1 MSDFRMDEAGL
12 FLERQLEYIRPQI
25 FEVAYADIKYP
36 TLLPV
41 TSEAGQGA
49 QTFTYRIMDSTGEFK
64 LIADAADDL
73 PRSDISQVEKSINIR
88 SFGGSF
94 GYTVQELRAAQ
105 MANIALEQRRASAVR
120 RAYEEKVEALAMF
133 GESTVGLAGFFNNS
147 TVDVITADHWFTG
160 TTASGVGTSQ
170 EMLELLNY
178 GVTAIIN
185 GSNMKEQPDTI
196 LMAYEDYNTISTTR
210 NSDSSD
216 VTVLEYFL
224 RTNPYIRNVEPIN
237 QLDKDNSVLNSNRM
251 VVYKR
256 DPEKVQ
262 LHIPQPLELFPPQ
275 QRGLEFIVPAHARVG
290 GVALYYPKSVIYV
303 QATA

>member
-12 FLERQLEYIRPQI
+12 FLERQLEYIRPQV

-36 TLLPV
+36 TILPV
-41 TSEAGQGA
+41 TSEAGPGA
-49 QTFTYRIMDSTGEFK
+49 QTFTYRVMDATGEFK

-73 PRSDISQVEKSINIR
+73 PRADISQVEKSINIR

-120 RAYEEKVEALAMF
+120 RAYEEKVEEVAMF
-133 GESTVGLAGFFNNS
+133 GESSVGLQGFFNNA
-147 TVDVITADHWFTG
+147 TVDVVAADKWFTDSG
-160 TTASGVGTSQ
+160 TTAQ
-170 EMLELLNY
+170 EMLDLLNY

-185 GSNMKEQPDTI
+185 GSNMKERPDTI
-196 LMAYEDYNTISTTR
+196 LMAWEDYNTISTRR

-216 VTVLEYFL
+216 VTVMEYFL
-224 RTNPYIRNVEPIN
+224 RTNPYIRNIEPIN
-237 QLDKDNSVLNSNRM
+237 QLDADKSTLSKNRM
-251 VVYKR
+251 VFYKR
-256 DPEKVQ
+256 DPQKVQ

-290 GVALYYPKSVIYV
+290 GVALYYPKSVLYL
-303 QATA
+303 QAP

>member
-1 MSDFRMDEAGL
+1 MSDFRMDDAGL
-12 FLERQLEYIRPQI
+12 FLQRQLEYIRPQV
-25 FEVAYADIKYP
+25 FEVTYADIKYP
-36 TLLPV
+36 TILPV
-41 TSEAGQGA
+41 TSEAGPGA

-73 PRSDISQVEKSINIR
+73 PRADISQVEKSINIR

-105 MANIALEQRRASAVR
+105 MANIALEQRRAAAVR
-120 RAYEEKVEALAMF
+120 RAYEEKVENVAMF
-133 GESTVGLAGFFNNS
+133 GESTVNLAGFFNNS
-147 TVDVITADHWFTG
+147 TVDVIAADKWFTTSS
-160 TTASGVGTSQ
+160 TTAQ

-185 GSNMKEQPDTI
+185 GSKMKEQPDTI
-196 LMAYEDYNTISTTR
+196 LLAYEDYNKVSTTR

-237 QLDKDNSVLNSNRM
+237 QLTKGNNGGKLNTNRM

-262 LHIPQPLELFPPQ
+262 LHVPQPLELFPPQ

-290 GVALYYPKSVIYV
+290 GVAVYYPKSMIYV
-303 QATA
+303 QASS

>member
-1 MSDFRMDEAGL
+1 MSEFRMDEAGL
-12 FLERQLEYIRPQI
+12 FLERQLEFIRPQV
-25 FEVAYADIKYP
+25 FETVYADIKYS
-36 TLLPV
+36 TILPV
-41 TSEAGQGA
+41 TSEAGPGA
-49 QTFTYRIMDSTGEFK
+49 QTFTYRIMNSTGEFK

-73 PRSDISQVEKSINIR
+73 PRADVSQVEKSINIR

-105 MANIALEQRRASAVR
+105 MANIALEQRRAQAVR
-120 RAYEEKVEALAMF
+120 RAYEEKVETVAMF
-133 GESTVGLAGFFNNS
+133 GEPSVGLAGFFNNA
-147 TVDVITADHWFTG
+147 TVDVVTANKWFTG
-160 TTASGVGTSQ
+160 TTASGTAQ
-170 EMLELLNY
+170 DMLELLNY

-185 GSNMKEQPDTI
+185 ASKMKEQPDTI
-196 LMAYEDYNTISTTR
+196 LMAYEDYNVVSTTR

-237 QLDKDNSVLNSNRM
+237 QLDEGNSVLTTNRM

-290 GVALYYPKSVIYV
+290 GVALYFPKSAIYV
-303 QATA
+303 QASA

>member
-105 MANIALEQRRASAVR
+105 MANIALEQRRAAAVR
-120 RAYEEKVEALAMF
+120 RAYEEKVEAVAMF

-147 TVDVITADHWFTG
+147 TVDVIAANYWFTG
-160 TTASGVGTSQ
+160 TTASGTSQ

-178 GVTAIIN
+178 GVSAIIN
-185 GSNMKEQPDTI
+185 ASNMKEQPDTI
-196 LMAYEDYNTISTTR
+196 L
-210 NSDSSD
+210 
-216 VTVLEYFL
+216 LGL
-224 RTNPYIRNVEPIN
+224 
-237 QLDKDNSVLNSNRM
+237 
-251 VVYKR
+251 
-256 DPEKVQ
+256 
-262 LHIPQPLELFPPQ
+262 
-275 QRGLEFIVPAHARVG
+275 RGLQQDQHHSQLRFFGRDCA
-290 GVALYYPKSVIYV
+290 
-303 QATA
+303 

>member
-1 MSDFRMDEAGL
+1 MSEFRLDDAGL
-12 FLERQLEYIRPQI
+12 FLDRQLEYIRPQI
-25 FEVAYADIKYP
+25 FEVEYADIKYS
-36 TLLPV
+36 TILPV
-41 TSEAGQGA
+41 TAEAGPGSQ
-49 QTFTYRIMDSTGEFK
+49 QFTYRIMDATGDFK
-64 LIADAADDL
+64 LISDAADDL
-73 PRSDISQVEKSINIR
+73 PRADVSQTEKSINIR

-105 MANIALEQRRASAVR
+105 MANVALEQRRAAAVR
-120 RAYEEKVEALAMF
+120 RAYEEKVESVAMF
-133 GESTVGLAGFFNNS
+133 GEGSVNLAGFFNNA
-147 TVDVITADHWFTG
+147 TVDVISANKWFSTSAVTA
-160 TTASGVGTSQ
+160 Q
-170 EMLELLNY
+170 EMLEILNQ
-178 GVTAIIN
+178 GVSAIIS

-196 LMAYEDYNTISTTR
+196 LMPYEDYNTVSTTR

-237 QLDKDNSVLNSNRM
+237 QLAAANSSLAKNRL

-256 DPEKVQ
+256 DPQKVQ

-290 GVALYYPKSVIYV
+290 GVALYYPKSVKYV
-303 QATA
+303 QAP

>member
-1 MSDFRMDEAGL
+1 MTDFRMDTAGL
-12 FLERQLEYIRPQI
+12 FLERQLEFIRPQV
-25 FEVAYADIKYP
+25 FEIQYADIKYS
-36 TLLPV
+36 TILPV
-41 TSEAGQGA
+41 TSEAGPGA
-49 QTFTYRIMDSTGEFK
+49 QTFTYRIMDSTGEFR
-64 LIADAADDL
+64 LLADAASDL
-73 PRSDISQVEKSINIR
+73 PRADISQVEKSINIR

-105 MANIALEQRRASAVR
+105 MANIALEQRRAAAVR
-120 RAYEEKVEALAMF
+120 RAYEEKVESVALF
-133 GESTVGLAGFFNNS
+133 GESTVNLAGFFNNS
-147 TVDVITADHWFTG
+147 AVDIVAADKWFTTSTITA
-160 TTASGVGTSQ
+160 Q
-170 EMLELLNY
+170 EMNELLNY
-178 GVTAIIN
+178 GVSAIIN
-185 GSNMKEQPDTI
+185 GSKMKEQPDTI
-196 LMAYEDYNTISTTR
+196 LLGYEDYNKVSTTR

-237 QLDKDNSVLNSNRM
+237 QLTKGNNGGKLNTSRM

-262 LHIPQPLELFPPQ
+262 LHIPQPLELFPAQ

-303 QATA
+303 QASS

>member
-1 MSDFRMDEAGL
+1 MTDFRMDTAGL
-12 FLERQLEYIRPQI
+12 FLERQLEFIRPQV
-25 FEVAYADIKYP
+25 FEIQYADIKYP
-36 TLLPV
+36 TILPV
-41 TSEAGQGA
+41 TSEAGPGA
-49 QTFTYRIMDSTGEFK
+49 QTFTYRIMDSTGEFR
-64 LIADAADDL
+64 LLADAASDL
-73 PRSDISQVEKSINIR
+73 PRADISQVEKSINIR

-105 MANIALEQRRASAVR
+105 MANIALEQRRAAAVR
-120 RAYEEKVEALAMF
+120 RAYEEKVESVALF
-133 GESTVGLAGFFNNS
+133 GESTVGLSGFFNNS
-147 TVDVITADHWFTG
+147 TVDIVAADKWFSTVGITA
-160 TTASGVGTSQ
+160 Q

-178 GVTAIIN
+178 GVTAII
-185 GSNMKEQPDTI
+185 SASKMKEQPDTI
-196 LMAYEDYNTISTTR
+196 LLGYADYNKISTTR

-237 QLDKDNSVLNSNRM
+237 QLTKGNNAGRLNTSRM

-262 LHIPQPLELFPPQ
+262 LHIPQPLELFPAQ

-290 GVALYYPKSVIYV
+290 GVAVYYPKSMIYV
-303 QATA
+303 QASS

>member
-64 LIADAADDL
+64 LLADAADDL

-105 MANIALEQRRASAVR
+105 MANIALEQRRAAAVR

-147 TVDVITADHWFTG
+147 TVDVIAANYWFTG
-160 TTASGVGTSQ
+160 TTASGTSQ

-178 GVTAIIN
+178 GVSAIIN
-185 GSNMKEQPDTI
+185 ASNMKEQPDTI
-196 LMAYEDYNTISTTR
+196 LLAYEDYNKISTTR

-237 QLDKDNSVLNSNRM
+237 QLDKDNSVLNTNRM

-303 QATA
+303 QASS

>member
-12 FLERQLEYIRPQI
+12 FLERQLEFIRPQV

-36 TLLPV
+36 TILPV
-41 TSEAGQGA
+41 TSEAGNAA
-49 QTFTYRIMDSTGEFK
+49 QTFTFRIMDSTGEFK

-73 PRSDISQVEKSINIR
+73 PRADISQVEKSINIR

-105 MANIALEQRRASAVR
+105 MANIALEQRRAAAVR
-120 RAYEEKVEALAMF
+120 RAYEEKVEEVALF
-133 GESTVGLAGFFNNS
+133 GESTVGLVGFFNNA
-147 TVDVITADHWFTG
+147 TVDVVAADKWFTG
-160 TTASGVGTSQ
+160 TTATGTTAQ
-170 EMLELLNY
+170 DMLELLNY
-178 GVTAIIN
+178 GVSAII
-185 GSNMKEQPDTI
+185 SASQMKEQPDTI
-196 LMAYEDYNTISTTR
+196 LMSYEDYNKVSTTR

-237 QLDKDNSVLNSNRM
+237 QLDASNGSLSTNRM

-290 GVALYYPKSVIYV
+290 GVALYYPKSVIYI
-303 QATA
+303 QAP

>member
-12 FLERQLEYIRPQI
+12 FLERQLEFIRPQV
-25 FEVAYADIKYP
+25 FEVVYADIKYP
-36 TLLPV
+36 TILPV
-41 TSEAGQGA
+41 TSEAGPGA
-49 QTFTYRIMDSTGEFK
+49 QTFTFRIMDSTGEFK

-73 PRSDISQVEKSINIR
+73 PRADISQVEKSINIR

-105 MANIALEQRRASAVR
+105 MANSALEQRRAQAVR
-120 RAYEEKVEALAMF
+120 RAYEEKVEDVALF
-133 GESTVGLAGFFNNS
+133 GESSVGLAGFFNNS
-147 TVDVITADHWFTG
+147 TVDVITANKWFTDSG
-160 TTASGVGTSQ
+160 TTAQ

-178 GVTAIIN
+178 GVTGIIN
-185 GSNMKEQPDTI
+185 ASQMKEQPDTI
-196 LMAYEDYNTISTTR
+196 LMAWNDYREISTRR

-224 RTNPYIRNVEPIN
+224 RTNPYINNIEPIN
-237 QLDKDNSVLNSNRM
+237 QLDKTKSGLTTNRM

-256 DPEKVQ
+256 DPGKVQ

-290 GVALYYPKSVIYV
+290 GVALYYPKSMIYV
-303 QATA
+303 QASS

>member
-12 FLERQLEYIRPQI
+12 FLERQLEHIRPQV

-36 TLLPV
+36 TILPA
-41 TSEAGQGA
+41 TSEAGNAA

-73 PRSDISQVEKSINIR
+73 PRADISQVEKSINIR

-105 MANIALEQRRASAVR
+105 MANISLEQRRASAVR
-120 RAYEEKVEALAMF
+120 RAYEEKVENVAMF
-133 GESTVGLAGFFNNS
+133 GESTVNLAGFFNNS
-147 TVDVITADHWFTG
+147 TVDIIAADRWFTG
-160 TTASGVGTSQ
+160 STASGTAQ
-170 EMLELLNY
+170 DMLELLNY
-178 GVTAIIN
+178 GVSAIIN
-185 GSNMKEQPDTI
+185 ASNMKEQPDTI
-196 LMAYEDYNTISTTR
+196 LMAYEDYNKVSTTR

-237 QLDKDNSVLNSNRM
+237 QLDASNSVLGTNRM

-303 QATA
+303 QASA

>member
-105 MANIALEQRRASAVR
+105 MANIALEQRRAAAVR

-147 TVDVITADHWFTG
+147 TVDVIAADYWFTG
-160 TTASGVGTSQ
+160 TTASGTSQ

-178 GVTAIIN
+178 GVSAIIN
-185 GSNMKEQPDTI
+185 ASNMKEQPDTI
-196 LMAYEDYNTISTTR
+196 LMAYEDYNKVSTTR

-237 QLDKDNSVLNSNRM
+237 QLDKDNSVLNTNRM

-303 QATA
+303 QASA

>member
-49 QTFTYRIMDSTGEFK
+49 QTFTYRIMDSTGEFR

-73 PRSDISQVEKSINIR
+73 PRSDISQVERSINIR

-105 MANIALEQRRASAVR
+105 MANIALEQRRAAAVR
-120 RAYEEKVEALAMF
+120 RAYEEKVEAVAMF

-147 TVDVITADHWFTG
+147 TVDVIAANYWFTG
-160 TTASGVGTSQ
+160 TTASGTSQ

-178 GVTAIIN
+178 GVSAIIN
-185 GSNMKEQPDTI
+185 ASNMKEQPDTI
-196 LMAYEDYNTISTTR
+196 LLAYEDYNKISTTR

-237 QLDKDNSVLNSNRM
+237 QLDAENSGLNTNRM

-303 QATA
+303 QASS

>member
-1 MSDFRMDEAGL
+1 MSEFRLDDAGL
-12 FLERQLEYIRPQI
+12 FLDRQLEYIRPQI
-25 FEVAYADIKYP
+25 FEVEYADIKYS
-36 TLLPV
+36 TILPV
-41 TSEAGQGA
+41 TAEAGPGSQ
-49 QTFTYRIMDSTGEFK
+49 QFTYRIMDATGDFK
-64 LIADAADDL
+64 LISDAADDL
-73 PRSDISQVEKSINIR
+73 PRADVSQTEKSINIR

-105 MANIALEQRRASAVR
+105 MANVALEQRRAAAVR
-120 RAYEEKVEALAMF
+120 RAYEEKVESVAMF
-133 GESTVGLAGFFNNS
+133 GEGSVSLAGFFNNA
-147 TVDVITADHWFTG
+147 TVDVISANKWFSTSSVTA
-160 TTASGVGTSQ
+160 Q
-170 EMLELLNY
+170 EMLEILNQ
-178 GVTAIIN
+178 GVSAIIS

-196 LMAYEDYNTISTTR
+196 LMPYEDYNTVSTTR

-237 QLDKDNSVLNSNRM
+237 QLAAANSSLAKNRL

-256 DPEKVQ
+256 DPQKVQ

-290 GVALYYPKSVIYV
+290 GVALYYPKSVKYV
-303 QATA
+303 QAP

>member
-1 MSDFRMDEAGL
+1 MSEFRMDEAGL
-12 FLERQLEYIRPQI
+12 FLERQLEYIRPQV
-25 FEVAYADIKYP
+25 FEVEYADIKYAQI
-36 TLLPV
+36 LPV
-41 TSEAGQGA
+41 TSEAGPGA
-49 QTFTYRIMDSTGEFK
+49 QTFTYRIMDATGDFK
-64 LIADAADDL
+64 LISDAADDL
-73 PRSDISQVEKSINIR
+73 PRADVSQIERSINIR

-105 MANIALEQRRASAVR
+105 MANVALEQRRAAAVR
-120 RAYEEKVEALAMF
+120 RAYEEKVEDIAMF
-133 GESTVGLAGFFNNS
+133 GEASVGLVGFFNNS
-147 TVDVITADHWFTG
+147 TVDVLAADKWFTG
-160 TTASGVGTSQ
+160 TTATGTTSQ
-170 EMLELLNY
+170 DMLELLNQ

-196 LMAYEDYNTISTTR
+196 LMSWEDYNIVSTTR

-224 RTNPYIRNVEPIN
+224 RTNPFIRNVEPIN
-237 QLDKDNSVLNSNRM
+237 QLDADKSALTKNRM

-256 DPEKVQ
+256 DPQKVQ

-290 GVALYYPKSVIYV
+290 GVSLYYPKSVIYV
-303 QATA
+303 QAP

>member
-1 MSDFRMDEAGL
+1 MSEFRMDDAGL
-12 FLERQLEYIRPQI
+12 FLERQLEYIRPQV
-25 FEVAYADIKYP
+25 FEIAYADIKYP
-36 TLLPV
+36 TILPV
-41 TSEAGQGA
+41 TSEAGPGA
-49 QTFTYRIMDSTGEFK
+49 QTFTYRIMDATGEFK
-64 LIADAADDL
+64 LISDAADDL
-73 PRSDISQVEKSINIR
+73 PRADISQVEKSINIR
-88 SFGGSF
+88 SIGGSF

-120 RAYEEKVEALAMF
+120 RAYEEKVEDIALF
-133 GESTVGLAGFFNNS
+133 GEASVGLKGFFNND
-147 TVDVITADHWFTG
+147 TVDVVAADKWFTSSG
-160 TTASGVGTSQ
+160 TTAQ
-170 EMLELLNY
+170 EMLDLLNY

-185 GSNMKEQPDTI
+185 ASKMKEQPDTI
-196 LMAYEDYNTISTTR
+196 LMAWEDYREISTRR

-224 RTNPYIRNVEPIN
+224 RTNPYIRSIEPIN
-237 QLDKDNSVLNSNRM
+237 QLDAGNSDLNTNRM

-290 GVALYYPKSVIYV
+290 GVAIYYPKSVIYV
-303 QATA
+303 QASA

>member
-12 FLERQLEYIRPQI
+12 FLERQLEFIRPQI
-25 FEVAYADIKYP
+25 FEVAYADIKYS
-36 TLLPV
+36 TILPV

-73 PRSDISQVEKSINIR
+73 PRADISQVEKSINIR

-105 MANIALEQRRASAVR
+105 MANIALEQRRAQAVR
-120 RAYEEKVEALAMF
+120 RAYEEKVEEVALF
-133 GESTVGLAGFFNNS
+133 GESSVGLAGFFNNS
-147 TVDVITADHWFTG
+147 TVDVITANKWFTDSG
-160 TTASGVGTSQ
+160 TTAQ

-178 GVTAIIN
+178 GVTGIIN
-185 GSNMKEQPDTI
+185 ASQMKEQPDTI
-196 LMAYEDYNTISTTR
+196 LMAWNDYREISTRR

-224 RTNPYIRNVEPIN
+224 RTNPYINNIEPIN
-237 QLDKDNSVLNSNRM
+237 QLDKTKSGLTTNRM

-256 DPEKVQ
+256 DPGKVQ

-290 GVALYYPKSVIYV
+290 GVALYYPKSAIYV
-303 QATA
+303 QASA

>member
-1 MSDFRMDEAGL
+1 MNDFRMDDAGL
-12 FLERQLEYIRPQI
+12 FLERQLEYIRPQV
-25 FEVAYADIKYP
+25 FEVQYADIKYP
-36 TLLPV
+36 TILPV
-41 TSEAGQGA
+41 TSEAGPGA
-49 QTFTYRIMDSTGEFK
+49 QTFTYRIMDSTGEFR

-73 PRSDISQVEKSINIR
+73 PRADISQVEKSINIR

-105 MANIALEQRRASAVR
+105 MANIALEQRRATAVR
-120 RAYEEKVEALAMF
+120 RAYEEKVESVAMF
-133 GESTVGLAGFFNNS
+133 GESSVGLTGFFNNA
-147 TVDVITADHWFTG
+147 TVDIVAADKWFTTVSITA
-160 TTASGVGTSQ
+160 Q

-178 GVTAIIN
+178 GVSAIIN

-196 LMAYEDYNTISTTR
+196 LLAYEDYNKISTTR

-224 RTNPYIRNVEPIN
+224 RTNPYINNIEPIN
-237 QLDKDNSVLNSNRM
+237 QLTKGKNAGRLNTSRM

-262 LHIPQPLELFPPQ
+262 LHIPQPLELFPAQ

-290 GVALYYPKSVIYV
+290 GVALYYPKSMIYV
-303 QATA
+303 QASS

>member
-1 MSDFRMDEAGL
+1 MSEFRMDEAGL

-25 FEVAYADIKYP
+25 FEVTYADIKYP
-36 TLLPV
+36 TILPV
-41 TSEAGQGA
+41 TSEAGPGA
-49 QTFTYRIMDSTGEFK
+49 QTFTFRIMDSTGEFR
-64 LIADAADDL
+64 LISDAADDL
-73 PRSDISQVEKSINIR
+73 PRADISQVEKSINIR

-120 RAYEEKVEALAMF
+120 RAYEEKVEELAMF
-133 GESTVGLAGFFNNS
+133 GESSVTLAGFFNNS
-147 TVDVITADHWFTG
+147 TVDILTADKWFTDSG
-160 TTASGVGTSQ
+160 TTAQ

-178 GVTAIIN
+178 GVTAIVQ
-185 GSNMKEQPDTI
+185 GSKMKEQPDTI
-196 LMAYEDYNTISTTR
+196 LLAYEDFRVVSTTR

-224 RTNPYIRNVEPIN
+224 RTNPYITSIEPIN
-237 QLDKDNSVLNSNRM
+237 QLEAGNSSLSTNRM

-256 DPEKVQ
+256 DPQKVQ

-303 QATA
+303 QESA

>member
-1 MSDFRMDEAGL
+1 MSEFRMDEAGL
-12 FLERQLEYIRPQI
+12 FLERQLEYIRPQV
-25 FEVAYADIKYP
+25 FETVYADIKYP
-36 TLLPV
+36 TILPV
-41 TSEAGQGA
+41 TSEAGNAA
-49 QTFTYRIMDSTGEFK
+49 QTFTYRIMDSTGDFK

-73 PRSDISQVEKSINIR
+73 PRADISQTEKSIVIR

-105 MANIALEQRRASAVR
+105 MANIALEQRRAAAVR
-120 RAYEEKVEALAMF
+120 RAYEEKVEEVAMF
-133 GESTVGLAGFFNNS
+133 GESAANLAGFFNNS
-147 TVDVITADHWFTG
+147 TVDVLQADKWFTDSG
-160 TTASGVGTSQ
+160 TTSQ

-178 GVTAIIN
+178 GVTAIVN
-185 GSNMKEQPDTI
+185 STNMKEQPDTI
-196 LMAYEDYNTISTTR
+196 LISYEDFRIISTQR

-224 RTNPYIRNVEPIN
+224 RTNPFIRNIEPIL
-237 QLDKDNSVLNSNRM
+237 QLDKDKSSLQTNRM

-275 QRGLEFIVPAHARVG
+275 QRGLGFIVPAHARVG
-290 GVALYYPKSVIYV
+290 GVALYFPKSVIYV
-303 QATA
+303 QND

>member
-12 FLERQLEYIRPQI
+12 FLERQLEFIRPQI
-25 FEVAYADIKYP
+25 FEVAYADIKYS
-36 TLLPV
+36 TILPV

-73 PRSDISQVEKSINIR
+73 PRADISQVEKSINIR

-105 MANIALEQRRASAVR
+105 MANIALEQRRAQAVR
-120 RAYEEKVEALAMF
+120 RAYEEKVEDVALF
-133 GESTVGLAGFFNNS
+133 GEASVGLAGFFNNS
-147 TVDVITADHWFTG
+147 TVDVVTADKWFTSG
-160 TTASGVGTSQ
+160 TTAQ

-178 GVTAIIN
+178 GVTGIIN
-185 GSNMKEQPDTI
+185 ASQMKEQPDTI
-196 LMAYEDYNTISTTR
+196 LMAWNDYREISTRR

-224 RTNPYIRNVEPIN
+224 RTNPYINNIEPIN
-237 QLDKDNSVLNSNRM
+237 QLDKTKSGLTTNRM

-256 DPEKVQ
+256 DPGKVQ

-290 GVALYYPKSVIYV
+290 GVALYYPKSAIYV
-303 QATA
+303 QASA

>member
-12 FLERQLEYIRPQI
+12 FLERQLEYIRPQV
-25 FEVAYADIKYP
+25 FEVQYADIKYP
-36 TLLPV
+36 TILPV
-41 TSEAGQGA
+41 TSEAGPGA
-49 QTFTYRIMDSTGEFK
+49 QTFTYRIMDSTGEFR

-73 PRSDISQVEKSINIR
+73 PRADISQVEKSINIR

-105 MANIALEQRRASAVR
+105 MANIALEQRRAAAVR
-120 RAYEEKVEALAMF
+120 RAYEEKVEEVAMF
-133 GESTVGLAGFFNNS
+133 GESQVGLVGFFNNAN
-147 TVDVITADHWFTG
+147 VDVIAADKWFTG
-160 TTASGVGTSQ
+160 STASGTSQ
-170 EMLELLNY
+170 DLLELLNY
-178 GVTAIIN
+178 GVSAIIS
-185 GSNMKEQPDTI
+185 GSKMKEQPDTI
-196 LMAYEDYNTISTTR
+196 LMAYEDYNKISTTR

-237 QLDKDNSVLNSNRM
+237 QLESGNGSLTKNRM

-303 QATA
+303 QES

>member
-1 MSDFRMDEAGL
+1 MDEAGL
-12 FLERQLEYIRPQI
+12 FLERQLEFIRPQV
-25 FEVAYADIKYP
+25 FEVVYADIKYP
-36 TLLPV
+36 TILPV
-41 TSEAGQGA
+41 TSEAGPGA
-49 QTFTYRIMDSTGEFK
+49 QTFTFRIMDSTGEFK

-73 PRSDISQVEKSINIR
+73 PRADISQVEKSINIR

-105 MANIALEQRRASAVR
+105 MANIALEQRRAQAVR
-120 RAYEEKVEALAMF
+120 RAYEEKVEDVALF
-133 GESTVGLAGFFNNS
+133 GESSVGLAGFFNNS
-147 TVDVITADHWFTG
+147 TVDVITANKWFTDSG
-160 TTASGVGTSQ
+160 TTAQ

-178 GVTAIIN
+178 GVTGIIN
-185 GSNMKEQPDTI
+185 ASQMKEQPDTI
-196 LMAYEDYNTISTTR
+196 LMAWNDYREISTRR

-224 RTNPYIRNVEPIN
+224 RTNPYINNIEPIN
-237 QLDKDNSVLNSNRM
+237 QLDKTKSGLTTNRM

-256 DPEKVQ
+256 DPGKVQ

-290 GVALYYPKSVIYV
+290 GVALYYPKSAIYV
-303 QATA
+303 QASA

>member
-12 FLERQLEYIRPQI
+12 FLERQLEFIRPQV

-36 TLLPV
+36 TILPV
-41 TSEAGQGA
+41 TSEAGPGA
-49 QTFTYRIMDSTGEFK
+49 QTFTFRIMDSTGEFK

-73 PRSDISQVEKSINIR
+73 PRADISQVEKSINIR

-120 RAYEEKVEALAMF
+120 RAYEEKVESVAMF

-147 TVDVITADHWFTG
+147 TVDVIAANKWFDTA
-160 TTASGVGTSQ
+160 TAQ

-178 GVTAIIN
+178 GVSAIISA
-185 GSNMKEQPDTI
+185 SNMKEQPDTI
-196 LMAYEDYNTISTTR
+196 LLAYEDYNKVSTTR

-237 QLDKDNSVLNSNRM
+237 QLDKDNSALNTNRM

-275 QRGLEFIVPAHARVG
+275 QRGLEFVVPAHARVG

-303 QATA
+303 QASA